1 MVVLPVQDHKSC
13 MRAALGQA
21 SNNAAE
27 LWAIGMALEF
37 AFATFPGV
45 PVNVFSDSS
54 FAIGVLQKGHF
65 CARYHFMAHA
75 IRNMVHT
82 NGRAVRWHH
91 VYSHVGIPLNEE
103 ADALASE
110 GAAFSRES
118 RMPRLNLAGSV
129 AASGFQDLMC

>member
-1 MVVLPVQDHKSC
+1 MAARVPTPDPQEPGPWSSYQSRITSPAC

-82 NGRAVRWHH
+82 TGRAVRWHH
-91 VYSHVGIPLNEE
+91 VYSHVGIPLNE
-103 ADALASE
+103 
-110 GAAFSRES
+110 
-118 RMPRLNLAGSV
+118 
-129 AASGFQDLMC
+129 